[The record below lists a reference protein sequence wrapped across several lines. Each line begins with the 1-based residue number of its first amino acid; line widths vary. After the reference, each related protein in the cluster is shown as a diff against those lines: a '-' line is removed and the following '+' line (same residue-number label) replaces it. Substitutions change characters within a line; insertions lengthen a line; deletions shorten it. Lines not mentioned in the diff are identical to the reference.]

1 MERFHLVEHTE
12 APGGLLVFCQR
23 SQEGGLNSYFS
34 PSRQRGEIAGGTLSA
49 DSLELFGVPL
59 PKLPATGAACGDRD
73 KLSARSRDRVW
84 LRCLDPRET
93 LWEEAV

>member
-34 PSRQRGEIAGGTLSA
+34 PSR
-49 DSLELFGVPL
+49 
-59 PKLPATGAACGDRD
+59 
-73 KLSARSRDRVW
+73 
-84 LRCLDPRET
+84 
-93 LWEEAV
+93 